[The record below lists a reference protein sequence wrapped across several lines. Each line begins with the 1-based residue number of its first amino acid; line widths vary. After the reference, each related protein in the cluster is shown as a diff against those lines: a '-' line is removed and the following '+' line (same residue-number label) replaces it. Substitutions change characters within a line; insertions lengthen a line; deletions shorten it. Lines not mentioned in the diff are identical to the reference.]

1 MDIETIAKELEELE
15 RAHKLTK
22 DASTKARL
30 SNKISAIKRSISNDK
45 NKTEISSYTQKE
57 VPVVADHVAGRK
69 SRSGVS
75 IKEINNGN
83 FVMSI

>member
-1 MDIETIAKELEELE
+1 MDIETAAKEIEELE

-30 SNKISAIKRSISNDK
+30 SNKISALKRSIVDEQ
-45 NKTEISSYTQKE
+45 NKTEIRSYTQKNI
-57 VPVVADHVAGRK
+57 PVVADHVSTRK
-69 SRSGVS
+69 SRSGMP
-75 IKEINNGN
+75 ITENNGK